1 VYESY
6 FGLRAKPFSI
16 LPDPACIFPGRS
28 HRATLAVIEHA
39 VAERT
44 GFSLITGDIGT
55 GKTTLVRSLTV
66 RQMRG
71 VAVGYIANP
80 HASFGPLLG
89 RALIAFG
96 VEAPDGQPLRMIDQF
111 QLLIEELAK
120 SGRRALLIVDEA
132 QVLGSERLEELR
144 MLSNIVAEDCML
156 HVVLV
161 GLPGLRDTLK
171 LPELR
176 NLAQRLAG
184 DCELHPLDRE
194 ETHRYI
200 AYRLAHAG
208 AKDTTIFDEAACD
221 AVHVFTGGIPRLI
234 NILCEDA
241 LTMGAIS
248 QRKPID
254 VDLVRELALE
264 RQRGGILP
272 LHFGESD
279 QASAPYPMAVKG

>member
-1 VYESY
+1 
-6 FGLRAKPFSI
+6 
-16 LPDPACIFPGRS
+16 
-28 HRATLAVIEHA
+28 
-39 VAERT
+39 
-44 GFSLITGDIGT
+44 
-55 GKTTLVRSLTV
+55 
-66 RQMRG
+66 MRG

-80 HASFGPLLG
+80 HVSFGPLLG
-89 RALIAFG
+89 RALLAFG

-132 QVLGSERLEELR
+132 QVLDIERLEELR
-144 MLSNIVAEDCML
+144 MLSNMVAEDCML

-161 GLPGLRDTLK
+161 GLPSLRDSLK

-184 DCELHPLDRE
+184 DCELQPLDRE

-208 AKDTTIFDEAACD
+208 AGDKTIFGEAACD
-221 AVHVFTGGIPRLI
+221 AVHGFSGGIPRLI

-241 LTMGAIS
+241 LTLGAIS
-248 QRKPID
+248 GRTPID
-254 VDLVRELALE
+254 VDLVRELALD
-264 RQRGGILP
+264 RQRGGVLP
-272 LHFGESD
+272 LQFRDGD
-279 QASAPYPMAVKG
+279 RISAPYPLAV